1 MISDIPGHAEGHEA
15 LGAFN
20 MDIELRNKLE
30 AAARDAQKLATE
42 AEQKTAALQS
52 DHDSIKAALE
62 TERATLEAKSAEL
75 ASAQSAAA
83 DAHAAMAEA
92 QTKCAALES
101 KCVDLQAQLDA
112 ATAPKAGDLAQPP
125 EAQPTEPKAPEENTN
140 AADVPPSSPPAA

>member
-62 TERATLEAKSAEL
+62 TERGNLTAKDAELANAQKAMADLQARCDALEAKL
-75 ASAQSAAA
+75 AA
-83 DAHAAMAEA
+83 
-92 QTKCAALES
+92 
-101 KCVDLQAQLDA
+101 
-112 ATAPKAGDLAQPP
+112 
-125 EAQPTEPKAPEENTN
+125 
-140 AADVPPSSPPAA
+140 VPPPAAPSLLAPMPAPDAPKETANADDTQPVVQPPAA